1 MRIETTDKP
10 RRQNDRWAARSGRQF
25 TEISQP
31 SCLYFLIAPAC
42 PYFPKIAEQFVP
54 GPSCRTPESVIMAGH
69 RDFGANMIA
78 AQAVEVAVDLLQHP
92 GLLHFLSLLAENV
105 VVEVVSKSL
114 KVIDLSPT
122 IDYAPTEVSL
132 TTRRRSLFYSALE
145 VVRVVDALCQI
156 CYSGREEEILEEME
170 TRMNEGVEYFI
181 LEDRTRFPKTIDF
194 IQEMAV
200 RFSLVKESLKQFQQK
215 FEALTRD
222 ITEALRL
229 AEAQQLWKKMTF
241 SSLALG
247 GAVLALYN
255 PRPITLAVTGVVGVI
270 AAYKC
275 LSPHEE
281 MKQKMEKINT
291 DVHKLSRVVV
301 VIEWKTHRGKL
312 EMERANVHREAP
324 PLSSVQN
331 SITIIFRILSKV
343 DIKFQK
349 AQIESLLHSN

>member
-1 MRIETTDKP
+1 M
-10 RRQNDRWAARSGRQF
+10 NAA
-25 TEISQP
+25 
-31 SCLYFLIAPAC
+31 
-42 PYFPKIAEQFVP
+42 
-54 GPSCRTPESVIMAGH
+54 
-69 RDFGANMIA
+69 
-78 AQAVEVAVDLLQHP
+78 AVDLLQHP
-92 GLLHFLSLLAENV
+92 DLLRFLSLLAENV

-114 KVIDLSPT
+114 DLSPT
-122 IDYAPTEVSL
+122 VVSL
-132 TTRRRSLFYSALE
+132 TTRRHSLCYSALE

-156 CYSGREEEILEEME
+156 CYSGREEEILGEME
-170 TRMNEGVEYFI
+170 TRMNEGVEHFI

-200 RFSLVKESLKQFQQK
+200 RFPLVKESLKQFQQK

-229 AEAQQLWKKMTF
+229 AEAQQLWKKITF

-281 MKQKMEKINT
+281 MKQKMDKINT
-291 DVHKLSRVVV
+291 DVHKLSRVVE
-301 VIEWKTHRGKL
+301 VIESKTHRGEL

-324 PLSSVQN
+324 PLSYFKN
-331 SITIIFRILSKV
+331 SITKMFSILGKV

-349 AQIESLLHSN
+349 AQIETLLHSN